1 MKQVNTSLRY
11 GTTAEWAS
19 GPLLDPGEQGY
30 DTDKKV
36 TKTGDGVTAFASLPS
51 QGGGN
56 VRTGQTTLVTGTKV
70 VADTAVT
77 AASKIFATVHTPGGT
92 PGWLQISARS
102 NGVSFTILSSSATDT
117 SVVDYL
123 IIEP

>member
-19 GPLLDPGEQGY
+19 GPLLDPGELGY

-36 TKTGDGVTAFASLPS
+36 LKVGDGVTAFGSLNS
-51 QGGGN
+51 QGGGSS
-56 VRTGQTTLVTGTKV
+56 RTGQTTLVAGTKV
-70 VADTAVT
+70 VADTLVT
-77 AASKIFATVHTPGGT
+77 AASKIFATVRTPGGT
-92 PGWLQISARS
+92 PGWLQISARTAS
-102 NGVSFTILSSSATDT
+102 TSFTILSSSAIDT

>member
-1 MKQVNTSLRY
+1 MKQVLTSTRY

-36 TKTGDGVTAFASLPS
+36 LKVGDGVTAFANLDS
-51 QGGGN
+51 QGGGSS
-56 VRTGQTTLVTGTKV
+56 RTGQTTLVAGTKV
-70 VADTAVT
+70 VADTRVT
-77 AASKIFATVHTPGGT
+77 AASKIFASVHTPGGT

-102 NGVSFTILSSSATDT
+102 NGVSFTILSSNAADT